1 MADPS
6 LDRYVR
12 QTIFPHLGEAGQR
25 KLLDS
30 RVTVMGCGATGT
42 VVANHLARAGI
53 GRLKIVDRDFV
64 EMNNLQ
70 RQLLFDE
77 EDVLSGTPKAIAAQN
92 RLRKVNSEIDI
103 EGIVTDINSANI
115 EALIDDADL
124 VMDATDNFET
134 RYILNDACVR
144 QQKPWVYCA
153 AVSSYGMTLLIR
165 PGVTPCMRCLFPD
178 LPPPGAAATCDTAGV
193 LGPAV
198 SVIASIACTE
208 AIKFLIGAHDA
219 LIGRLVH
226 IDVWDFNC
234 HSFET
239 RRNENCPCC
248 VQREFPFLEASAA
261 SHAISLCGRNAI
273 QITTANGA
281 KLDLK
286 ELGER
291 LQSAGEVTVNPFLLR
306 FVVDEYEMTIFPD
319 ARAII
324 KGTQDEAV
332 ARTLY
337 SKYVGM

>member
-1 MADPS
+1 VADSS
-6 LDRYVR
+6 LSRYAR

-25 KLLDS
+25 RLLDS

-77 EDVLSGTPKAIAAQN
+77 EDVLSGTPKAIAAQE
-92 RLRKVNSEIDI
+92 RLRKVNSEIEI
-103 EGIVTDINSANI
+103 EGVVADINASNI
-115 EALIDDADL
+115 EALIADADI

-144 QQKPWVYCA
+144 QRKTWVYCA

-165 PGVTPCMRCLFPD
+165 PGETPCMRCLFPD

-193 LGPAV
+193 LGPTV
-198 SVIASIACTE
+198 SVVASIAVTE
-208 AIKFLIGAHDA
+208 AIKYLIGAEQA

-226 IDVWDFNC
+226 VDIWDFSC
-234 HSFET
+234 HTFET
-239 RRNENCPCC
+239 RRNEDCPCC
-248 VQREFPFLEASAA
+248 ARGEFPFLEASAA
-261 SHAISLCGRNAI
+261 SHAVSLCGRNAI
-273 QITTANGA
+273 QITAGNGA
-281 KLDLK
+281 RLDLK

-291 LQSAGEVTVNPFLLR
+291 LQSAGKVTANPFLLR
-306 FVVDEYEMTIFPD
+306 LAVDEYELTIFPD

-324 KGTQDEAV
+324 QGTQDEAI